1 MDTVLRSVAVYLF
14 LLVVFR
20 ISGKRSLSQ
29 ITTFDFILLLII
41 SEATQQALVGNDFSI
56 INALV
61 VIASLVV
68 LDVAFSWMEGRWPGF
83 GRVVGSLPVVI
94 VEHGR
99 LLDDRAKHEGCDAVR
114 DSRGGPRAPRPRA
127 AGAVQVRDPGTPR
140 GHQRGAARRDCGTV
154 HGKRQIDRSAELI

>member
-1 MDTVLRSVAVYLF
+1 MDTVLRSAAVYIF
-14 LLVVFR
+14 LMIVFR

-41 SEATQQALVGNDFSI
+41 SEATQQALLGNDYSI

-61 VIASLVV
+61 VIASLIV

-83 GRVVGSLPVVI
+83 GRVMGSLPVVI

-99 LLDDRAKHEGCDAVR
+99 LLDDRAKQEGVTL
-114 DSRGGPRAPRPRA
+114 SEILA
-127 AGAVQVRDPGTPR
+127 AGREHHGLERLEQFKYAILERHGGISVVPTED
-140 GHQRGAARRDCGTV
+140 AR
-154 HGKRQIDRSAELI
+154 